1 MAEVIHKTNKP
12 LQVNPFKLSQPMGA
26 TLAFLG
32 VDGCMPLMHGGQ
44 GCASLTKV
52 FFTRHFCEPI
62 AIQTSAVTDAVAV
75 LDGGDYSIVESVK
88 NITAKVTPSLIG
100 LHTTGLPE
108 TKGDDI
114 RGISAQI
121 DYPLVY
127 VNTPD
132 YEGGLESGW
141 AQTCKA
147 LIEQLVEPSKKADD
161 NKLVLLPHVS
171 LTPIEVEKIKE
182 FIEGF
187 GFKVS
192 ALPDL
197 STSLD
202 GHLGD
207 KQAALSS
214 GGISLEEIRMLADAG
229 LVVSVGDSMQAAA
242 TTLLKKN
249 PAMRHEHFP
258 HLQGLAAT
266 DALVE
271 MLLAET
277 GFSGPPATVARWRQR
292 LQDAMLDSHF
302 ALGQSRFLVAA
313 EPDQLVG
320 ICQSLYD
327 AGGKVAVAIST
338 VDSPQLKKIKAE
350 KVLVGDLEDAEQ
362 CADCYD
368 LFVGNGHCEA
378 LAHRLHK
385 GLLLRGF
392 PNWEQVGN
400 QMKNDVLYEGGCY
413 FLFETANETVRFFM
427 SQQSGTDQAKPCGNE
442 HAGLQ

>member
-1 MAEVIHKTNKP
+1 MGEVIHKRNKP

-32 VDGCMPLMHGGQ
+32 VDSCMPLMHGGQ
-44 GCASLTKV
+44 GCTSFTKV

-62 AIQTSAVTDAVAV
+62 AIQTSAVTDAIAV

-88 NITAKVTPSLIG
+88 NITQKVTPSLIG

-114 RGISAQI
+114 RGVAAQI

-132 YEGGLESGW
+132 YEGGFESGW
-141 AQTCKA
+141 ALTCKA
-147 LIEQLVEPSKKADD
+147 MIEQLVEPAERTDD
-161 NKLVLLPHVS
+161 NKLVLLPHIS
-171 LTPIEVEKIKE
+171 LQPIEVEKIKE

-187 GFKVS
+187 GFNVF

-202 GHLGD
+202 GHLGE

-214 GGISLEEIRMLADAG
+214 GGIAVEEIRNLGDAG
-229 LVVSVGDSMQAAA
+229 LVISVGDSVQACAEA
-242 TTLLKKN
+242 LLKKN
-249 PAMRHEHFP
+249 PEMRHHHFS
-258 HLQGLAAT
+258 HLQGLEAT
-266 DALVE
+266 DSLAEL
-271 MLLAET
+271 LLAET
-277 GFSGPPATVARWRQR
+277 GFSGPPLAAARWRQR

-302 ALGQSRFLVAA
+302 SLGQSRFLVAA
-313 EPDQLVG
+313 EPDQLAG

-327 AGGKVAVAIST
+327 AGGRVTVAIST
-338 VDSPQLKKIKAE
+338 VDSPQLKKIGAE
-350 KVLVGDLEDAEQ
+350 KVLVGDLEDAELL
-362 CADCYD
+362 ADDYD
-368 LFVGNGHCEA
+368 VIIGNFHCEA
-378 LAHRLHK
+378 IAHRHHK
-385 GLLLRGF
+385 GLVVRGF

-400 QMKNDVLYEGGCY
+400 PLKNDLLYEGGAY
-413 FLFETANETVRFFM
+413 FLFECANVATVARDEGH
-427 SQQSGTDQAKPCGNE
+427 GTRTP
-442 HAGLQ
+442 

>member
-1 MAEVIHKTNKP
+1 MGEVIHKRVKP

-44 GCASLTKV
+44 GCTSFTKV

-62 AIQTSAVTDAVAV
+62 AIQTSAVTDAIAV

-88 NITAKVTPSLIG
+88 NITKKVTPSLIG
-100 LHTTGLPE
+100 LLTTGLPE

-114 RGISAQI
+114 RGVAAQI

-132 YEGGLESGW
+132 YEGGFESGW
-141 AQTCKA
+141 ALTCKA
-147 LIEQLVEPSKKADD
+147 MIEQLVEPAGRADD
-161 NKLVLLPHVS
+161 NKLVLLPHIS

-187 GFKVS
+187 GFNVF

-202 GHLGD
+202 GHLGE

-214 GGISLEEIRMLADAG
+214 GGIAVEDIRKLGEAG
-229 LVVSVGDSMQAAA
+229 LVLSVGDSMQACAEA
-242 TTLLKKN
+242 LLKKS
-249 PAMRHEHFP
+249 PEMRHHHFP
-258 HLQGLAAT
+258 HLQGFEAT
-266 DALVE
+266 DSLAE
-271 MLLAET
+271 LLLTET
-277 GFSGPPATVARWRQR
+277 GFSGPPLAVARWRQR

-302 ALGQSRFLVAA
+302 SLGQSRFLVAA
-313 EPDQLVG
+313 EPDQLTG
-320 ICQSLYD
+320 ICQALYD
-327 AGGKVAVAIST
+327 AGGKVTVAISS
-338 VDSPQLKKIKAE
+338 VDSPQLEKIIAE
-350 KVLVGDLEDAEQ
+350 TVLVGDLEDAEHL
-362 CADCYD
+362 ADDYD
-368 LFVGNGHCEA
+368 VIIGNFHCEA
-378 LAHRLHK
+378 IAHRHHK
-385 GLLLRGF
+385 GLVLRGF

-400 QMKNDVLYEGGCY
+400 PLKNDALYEGGAY
-413 FLFETANETVRFFM
+413 FLFECANTAMEMR
-427 SQQSGTDQAKPCGNE
+427 G
-442 HAGLQ
+442 HH

>member
-1 MAEVIHKTNKP
+1 MGEVIHKNHKP

-32 VDGCMPLMHGGQ
+32 IDGCMPLMHGGQ
-44 GCASLTKV
+44 GCTSLTKV

-62 AIQTSAVTDAVAV
+62 AIQTSAVTDAIAV

-88 NITAKVTPSLIG
+88 NITKKVTPSLIG
-100 LHTTGLPE
+100 LYTTGLPE

-114 RGISAQI
+114 RAVVTQI
-121 DYPLVY
+121 DFPMVY

-132 YEGGLESGW
+132 YEGGFESGW
-141 AQTCKA
+141 ALTCKA
-147 LIEQLVEPSKKADD
+147 LIEQLVEPAQKTDD
-161 NKLVLLPHVS
+161 NKLVLLPQIS

-187 GFKVS
+187 GFNVL

-214 GGISLEEIRMLADAG
+214 GGIPVTDIHNLGDAG
-229 LVVSVGDSMQAAA
+229 LVISVGDSMQSCAAA
-242 TTLLKKN
+242 LLKKN
-249 PAMRHEHFP
+249 TEMRHHHFS
-258 HLQGLAAT
+258 HLQGLEAG
-266 DALVE
+266 DALAGL
-271 MLLAET
+271 LLAET
-277 GFSGPPATVARWRQR
+277 GFSGPPLAVARWRRR

-302 ALGQSRFLVAA
+302 SLGQSRFLVAA

-320 ICQSLYD
+320 ICQSLHD
-327 AGGKVAVAIST
+327 AGGKVTVAIST
-338 VDSPQLKKIKAE
+338 VDSPQLEKVQAE
-350 KVLVGDLEDAEQ
+350 KVMVGDLEDAEQ
-362 CADCYD
+362 LADCYD
-368 LFVGNGHCEA
+368 LIVGNCHCEV
-378 LAHRLHK
+378 LAHRHHK
-385 GLLLRGF
+385 GLVLRGF

-400 QMKNDVLYEGGCY
+400 PLKNDVLYEGGAY
-413 FLFETANETVRFFM
+413 FLFECANAATQVRDDRRTVADFEKTG
-427 SQQSGTDQAKPCGNE
+427 QK
-442 HAGLQ
+442 AGW

>member
-26 TLAFLG
+26 ILAFLG

-44 GCASLTKV
+44 GCTSFTKV

-62 AIQTSAVTDAVAV
+62 AIQTSAVTEAVAV
-75 LDGGDYSIVESVK
+75 LDGGDYSIVESVR

-114 RGISAQI
+114 RGISVQI

-141 AQTCKA
+141 ALTCKA
-147 LIEQLVEPSKKADD
+147 LIEQLVEPAKGVDD

-187 GFKVS
+187 GFKVL

-207 KQAALSS
+207 KQASLSS
-214 GGISLEEIRMLADAG
+214 GGISLEDIRKLADAG
-229 LVVSVGDSMQAAA
+229 LVVSVGDSMQGAA
-242 TTLLKKN
+242 TALLKKN
-249 PAMRHEHFP
+249 PEMRHQHFT
-258 HLQGLAAT
+258 HLQGLEAA
-266 DALVE
+266 DKLAEL
-271 MLLAET
+271 LLAET
-277 GFSGPPATVARWRQR
+277 GFRIPPAAVARWRQR

-302 ALGQSRFLVAA
+302 SLGQSRFLVAA

-327 AGGKVAVAIST
+327 AGGKVAVAISS
-338 VDSPQLKKIKAE
+338 VDSPQLEKINAD
-350 KVLVGDLEDAEQ
+350 KVIIGDLEDAERL
-362 CADCYD
+362 AGCYD
-368 LFVGNGHCEA
+368 LIVGNGHCEA

-385 GLLLRGF
+385 GLVLRGF

-413 FLFETANETVRFFM
+413 FLFEVANVASVTHTTSRLFM
-427 SQQSGTDQAKPCGNE
+427 
-442 HAGLQ
+442 